1 MGNYFNT
8 GCIADLM
15 TFEKEKLIAQVFFRV
30 LNKSLLFVKIKR
42 TNSIVSQ
49 RALWDEI
56 FTDRK
61 FTYFYRAFYSSLGNI
76 EGMEIQTCLRATSL
90 REYCFKKTRHYE
102 K

>member
-49 RALWDEI
+49 RAL
-56 FTDRK
+56 
-61 FTYFYRAFYSSLGNI
+61 
-76 EGMEIQTCLRATSL
+76 
-90 REYCFKKTRHYE
+90 
-102 K
+102 